1 MTTSDRIPEQP
12 HGHSVPTPHHP
23 VNYLAIFVLLVVLT
37 VLTLI
42 VSFYRFQSEMINV
55 LLALLVASVKAAF
68 VALFFMHL
76 KFEGK
81 LIYVILFVPLALCVI
96 LVLALIP
103 DVFMTDP
110 IRNAASSSLHLFNPI
125 TAFFHGF
132 VK

>member
-1 MTTSDRIPEQP
+1 MGEMAGMEANRNP
-12 HGHSVPTPHHP
+12 GMKF
-23 VNYLAIFVLLVVLT
+23 Y
-37 VLTLI
+37 LI
-42 VSFYRFQSEMINV
+42 VWNGLLYIAGAEVFLTYWGLSTRV
-55 LLALLVASVKAAF
+55 LLAVLLTLAF
-68 VALFFMHL
+68 VEAGLGLLYFMHL

-125 TAFFHGF
+125 TAFFNGF
-132 VK
+132 GK